1 VCRSLLLRRWRCTP
15 ECGWHGYRFSR
26 SQFHRRKRQVRMAL
40 LIVLGAMAVVGLV
53 WYALSRVSARGG
65 ATQEEG
71 IQEVE

>member
-1 VCRSLLLRRWRCTP
+1 
-15 ECGWHGYRFSR
+15 
-26 SQFHRRKRQVRMAL
+26 MAL
-40 LIVLGAMAVVGLV
+40 LIVLTAMAVVGLV